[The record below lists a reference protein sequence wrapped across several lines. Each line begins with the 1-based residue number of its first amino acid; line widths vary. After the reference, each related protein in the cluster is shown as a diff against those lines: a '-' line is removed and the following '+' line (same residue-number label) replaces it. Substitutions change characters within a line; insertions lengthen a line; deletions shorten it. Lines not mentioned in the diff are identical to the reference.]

1 MAYLGVFYCYYFNQI
16 LCQIQSV
23 IRKLGHRCHAITL
36 LETVQVRF
44 YHERLRMKLV
54 KSVIQLHYKVFELLH
69 FLEKFTPESDS
80 QGIPQKSAQKSAQSI
95 KHLKNVNEIQYTR
108 KAHPQLQKVR
118 WIMRSAECGVRSA
131 ECGKCGVWKMPSAEI
146 FFINNL

>member
-1 MAYLGVFYCYYFNQI
+1 MAQLGVFYCYYFNQI
-16 LCQIQSV
+16 LYQIQRV
-23 IRKLGHRCHAITL
+23 IRKLGHRCHALTL

-108 KAHPQLQKVR
+108 KAHPQLQNAVCTLNQTLLVEYHFAQQYVLLSSNCPLR
-118 WIMRSAECGVRSA
+118 R
-131 ECGKCGVWKMPSAEI
+131 
-146 FFINNL
+146 